1 ERARKQLN
9 LLTQQEREA
18 FFNDVRKIYHGIA
31 QYFKLNLPLKHQF
44 LRDIQILHH
53 SLKDVQNA
61 DQIIRVARAVP
72 HLLTD
77 REIAH
82 LHDEWLTYSIE
93 TIDEKW
99 IIKSAGKDS
108 NGNDDITYQRIDF
121 YWNNVLSI
129 TTTDGRPKYP
139 TLSKLVKNILIISH
153 GNADVERG
161 FSINENIIVPNRSL
175 LSEVSING
183 LRTTYDAVK
192 CAGGDFVHKA
202 CIRLFVFVKLRFI
215 FYV

>member
-1 ERARKQLN
+1 LN
-9 LLTQQEREA
+9 GLTQQEREI
-18 FFNDVRKIYHGIA
+18 FFDDVRKIYHGIS
-31 QYFKLNLPLKHQF
+31 QYFKLNLPLKNSF

-53 SLKDVQNA
+53 SLKGTQNA
-61 DQIIRVARAVP
+61 DQIVRVARAVL

-77 REIAH
+77 REIDH
-82 LHDEWLTYSIE
+82 LRDEWLTYSIE

-99 IIKSAGKDS
+99 VIKSVVKDS
-108 NGNDDITYQRIDF
+108 TGNDNIIYQRIDF

-161 FSINENIIVPNRSL
+161 FSINENIIAPNRSL

-192 CAGGDFVHKA
+192 FAGGDFVHKA
-202 CIRLFVFVKLRFI
+202 CIYLFDFVKLCFI

>member
-1 ERARKQLN
+1 M
-9 LLTQQEREA
+9 LTQQERET

-31 QYFKLNLPLKHQF
+31 QYFKSNLPLKNQF

-53 SLKDVQNA
+53 SLKGVQNA
-61 DQIIRVARAVP
+61 DQIVRVARAVP
-72 HLLTD
+72 DLLTD
-77 REIAH
+77 SEIDH
-82 LHDEWLTYSIE
+82 LYDEWLTYSME

-99 IIKSAGKDS
+99 IIKNVVKDS
-108 NGNDDITYQRIDF
+108 TGNDNITYQRIDF

-161 FSINENIIVPNRSL
+161 FSINENIIAPNRSL

-192 CAGGDFVHKA
+192 CTGGDFVHKA
-202 CIRLFVFVKLRFI
+202 CIYLFDFVKLRFI
-215 FYV
+215 FLCLGTN